1 MKQIKEYSMLTT
13 SNYIEMLS
21 YMRPEGSVAQRK
33 FCNRFLLPVF
43 GRPDPMGNYIL
54 KIGNPTVAFMSHHDT
69 VHNNSGMQKVAV
81 DSGGFATATE
91 DCLGADCTTGVYIM
105 LRMIEAGV
113 EGLYIVH
120 TAEEVGCRGSGYIVQ
135 NTPEVVYGIQSAISF
150 DRYGYDSII
159 THQSGRRTCSN
170 KFADSL
176 ADILNLNYS
185 QDEYGSYT
193 DSNEYRTLIPECTN
207 LSVGYFKQHTSKES
221 QDLRFMEVVADACIE
236 ADWEALVIHRDPK
249 DSGPSWD
256 IFDSVYDDPYCDD
269 TEDDEDFEM
278 LIAENPKSVAALLK
292 AKGYDLQELK
302 HDLRYIR
309 TDNY

>member
-1 MKQIKEYSMLTT
+1 MLTT

-54 KIGNPTVAFMSHHDT
+54 KIGNPTVAFMSHHD
-69 VHNNSGMQKVAV
+69 
-81 DSGGFATATE
+81 TE

>member
-1 MKQIKEYSMLTT
+1 MLTT

-21 YMRPEGSVAQRK
+21 YMRPESSKAQRK
-33 FCNRFLLPVF
+33 FCDKYLLPVF
-43 GRPDPMGNYIL
+43 GKPDNKGNYIL

-69 VHNNSGMQKVAV
+69 VHNTSGIQNVVV
-81 DSGGFATATE
+81 DAGGFATTTE
-91 DCLGADCTTGVYIM
+91 SCLGADCTTGVYIM
-105 LRMIEAGV
+105 LRMIEAAV

-120 TAEEVGCRGSGYIVQ
+120 AAEEIGCIGSSYIVQ

-176 ADILNLNYS
+176 ADILSLNYS

-193 DSNEYRTLIPECTN
+193 DSNEYRNLIPECTN
-207 LSVGYFKQHTSKES
+207 LSVGYFKQHTKAES
-221 QDLRFMEVVADACIE
+221 QDLGFMEIVADACIE
-236 ADWEALVIHRDPK
+236 ADWSALVIDRDPK
-249 DSGPSWD
+249 DSAPAWD
-256 IFDSVYDDPYCDD
+256 IFDSTYNDYSYDD
-269 TEDDEDFEM
+269 TEDDDDFE
-278 LIAENPKSVAALLK
+278 LLVLNNPKSVAALLK

-302 HDLRYIR
+302 HDLHYIR
-309 TDNY
+309 TDSY